1 MSANQKEPSLD
12 DILKGHYQDFHDDL
26 RKASKKPDTSSED
39 VKEHVRETPA
49 DDSKWTAYD
58 EVMKKAAAINEH
70 ENNNAE
76 TSLDDDF
83 GR

>member
-1 MSANQKEPSLD
+1 MSANQKELSLD
-12 DILKGHYQDFHDDL
+12 DILKSHYQDYHDDL
-26 RKASKKPDTSSED
+26 RKASKKPNTSSED

-70 ENNNAE
+70 ENNAE
-76 TSLDDDF
+76 ISFDDDF

>member
-1 MSANQKEPSLD
+1 M
-12 DILKGHYQDFHDDL
+12 
-26 RKASKKPDTSSED
+26 
-39 VKEHVRETPA
+39 KEHVRETPA

-70 ENNNAE
+70 ENDNAE